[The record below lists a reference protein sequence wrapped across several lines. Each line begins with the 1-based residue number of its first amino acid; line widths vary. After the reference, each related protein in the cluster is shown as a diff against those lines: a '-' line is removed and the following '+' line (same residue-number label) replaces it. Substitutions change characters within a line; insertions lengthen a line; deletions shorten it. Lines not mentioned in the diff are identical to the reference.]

1 MTSDPEVDL
10 ASFRHPSPGFELES
24 LQLEDVLVTVY
35 QPQFRP
41 YTASIFHA
49 DFRLLRKQWLFYDLL
64 SAKSIVGQ
72 FDNCLFSLHEPQSIS
87 RTMSEDLKD
96 TQWKRMVT
104 SPIPS
109 PVTVS
114 NDLT

>member
-1 MTSDPEVDL
+1 VPTDYIDL
-10 ASFRHPSPGFELES
+10 DYASFRHPTPGFEMET

-41 YTASIFHA
+41 YTVSIFQA

-72 FDNCLFSLHEPQSIS
+72 FDNCLFSLHEPQSIG

-96 TQWKRMVT
+96 TRWKRMVG
-104 SPIPS
+104 
-109 PVTVS
+109 S
-114 NDLT
+114 NPP